1 MRFEELIKKR
11 KKKKEILKI
20 REIFTEE
27 YFNINIVF
35 VYVAIVR
42 FAFVF
47 SIAYNTRLSLMK
59 RVHKIFQIVLG

>member
-1 MRFEELIKKR
+1 MRFEELI

-47 SIAYNTRLSLMK
+47 SVAYNTRLSLMK

>member
-11 KKKKEILKI
+11 KKEILEI

-47 SIAYNTRLSLMK
+47 SVAYNTRLSLMK